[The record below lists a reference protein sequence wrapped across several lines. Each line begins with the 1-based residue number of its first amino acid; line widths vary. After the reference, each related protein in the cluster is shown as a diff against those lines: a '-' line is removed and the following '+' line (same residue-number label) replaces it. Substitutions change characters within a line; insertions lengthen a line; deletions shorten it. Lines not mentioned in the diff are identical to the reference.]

1 MRVLIIGDLRGQL
14 ATATELAHKN
24 GANVIHAKDI
34 ETGIDTLR
42 SGSGAELVM
51 IDVTCDVKML
61 VDLLLTEHI
70 SIPVVGCGLNDSAED
85 AVKAI
90 KAGAKEYVPLPPDEE
105 LIAMILSAITEE
117 SNDFICQSAAMKNVM
132 KIADQIAPSE
142 ANVLITG
149 ESGTGKE
156 MIARYIHQKSKRA
169 ERLFVTVNCAAI
181 PENLMESELF
191 GHEKGAFTG
200 AVARRIGK
208 FEESNNGTLL
218 LDEISEMAVHLQ
230 AKLLR
235 AIQEKEIDRVGG
247 KRPVKINLRVLATSN
262 RDLKEEVKAGNFRED
277 LLFRLN
283 IIHLKI
289 PPLRERIEDIVPFVD
304 FFNTKYSE
312 LNDVP
317 LRPFSEQAVAM
328 LKSHPWAGNVRELE
342 NTVHRAILLNQSDEI
357 QPESLLFDDNSSN
370 NATDANS
377 GSSQEAQVGKTIEE
391 VEKNLI
397 LETLDHCLGNR
408 THAANILGISI
419 RTLRNKLKNY
429 AEP

>member
-14 ATATELAHKN
+14 AIATELAQKN
-24 GANVIHAKDI
+24 GAQVNHTKNIDD
-34 ETGIDTLR
+34 GISTLR

-51 IDVTCDVKML
+51 IDVTCDIKKL
-61 VDLLLTEHI
+61 VDLLLAEHI
-70 SIPVVGCGLNDSAED
+70 NIPVIACGLNDNAED

-117 SNDFICQSAAMKNVM
+117 SYDFICQSEAMKNVM

-156 MIARYIHQKSKRA
+156 MIARYIHNKSKRA
-169 ERLFVTVNCAAI
+169 KELFVTVNCAAI

-247 KRPVKINLRVLATSN
+247 KQPVKINLRVLATSN

-283 IIHLKI
+283 IIHLKV
-289 PPLRERIEDIVPFVD
+289 PPLRERKGDIVPFVD
-304 FFNTKYSE
+304 FFNKKYSD
-312 LNDVP
+312 LNGLP
-317 LRPFSEQAVAM
+317 LKPFSEEALNAI
-328 LKSHPWAGNVRELE
+328 KAYSWPGNVRELE
-342 NTVHRAILLNQSDEI
+342 NTIHRAILLNQSDEV
-357 QPESLLFDDNSSN
+357 QPESLLFDEDHSP
-370 NATDANS
+370 TDANTQS
-377 GSSQEAQVGKTIEE
+377 NAADVQVGQTIEAM
-391 VEKNLI
+391 EKDLI
-397 LETLDHCLGNR
+397 LKTLDHCLGNR

-429 AEP
+429 AE